1 MDFLK
6 PYLSEESSDLTSL
19 LALSFLAL
27 LVAIPVLLVWKA
39 FAISIIFA
47 TLNAVLCVWHPNVIP
62 MRDVASSFVGML
74 LLLLLGAPRKPRQ
87 EQVGLKTTW
96 LMTITTAGLMMF
108 EVSFLLLTPW
118 IILVS
123 SSLPSSSNG
132 WSVDERTIEN
142 LAYVLVP
149 HLFIFQSQI
158 ALESMIKERRGMVFW
173 YTVLANSYRGA
184 FGIAT
189 WIKRYQIKR
198 DEFSTEPSQLVLLL
212 DTVSALAIALWCTSM
227 VFIALI
233 WYPCLNW
240 KTWKK
245 Q

>member
-6 PYLSEESSDLTSL
+6 PYLSEESSDLTSK

-27 LVAIPVLLVWKA
+27 LVAIPVLLVWQSFA
-39 FAISIIFA
+39 FSIVFA
-47 TLNAVLCVWHPNVIP
+47 TLNAVLCVWHPDVIP
-62 MRDVASSFVGML
+62 FRDVAFSFLVML
-74 LLLLLGAPRKPRQ
+74 LLLLLGAHRKPRQ
-87 EQVGLKTTW
+87 EQVGLKTTR
-96 LMTITTAGLMMF
+96 LMAVTTAGLMTC

-123 SSLPSSSNG
+123 SSLSSTG
-132 WSVDERTIEN
+132 WGVDKRTIEN

-158 ALESMIKERRGMVFW
+158 ALESMIKERHGMGFW

-184 FGIAT
+184 FGIVT

-198 DEFSTEPSQLVLLL
+198 DEFSTEPPQMVLLL
-212 DTVSALAIALWCTSM
+212 DTVSTLAIVLWCTSM

-233 WYPCLNW
+233 WYPCLTW
-240 KTWKK
+240 KTLKK